1 MTNARPTALSCPR
14 CGGRLPGVASS
25 ALLDCPSCDSPLAVL
40 AEGSPV
46 RESIRPALDRDEA
59 VARTRAFWEGRKV
72 PRSFL
77 AEGSVE
83 EPILVFVPFHE
94 RVRTFVLRPREGPV
108 FVDRPTFAPAVR
120 IPGVP
125 LEKLDAASASGATP
139 REPLNAAVLQRRAV
153 VFDPTEEAPKT
164 PTTSGGT
171 VVEEK
176 AGLVWLPLLLV
187 RCRHARNLYEA
198 AIDGTSGSVLH
209 ARAPMERTILLPEAV
224 FFTYVFAFVFGM
236 PLSWWGKLVAF
247 YFQLHWF
254 GGLVLTVGTPGV
266 LFWVLAFAWDRVR
279 FRYEWTG
286 DRLGVRREP
295 VNRPKRTL
303 PEKIRDG
310 FFTAASWLNGPPDEK
325 GDRA

>member
-1 MTNARPTALSCPR
+1 MRQKEGPRNPRGALFSR
-14 CGGRLPGVASS
+14 G
-25 ALLDCPSCDSPLAVL
+25 
-40 AEGSPV
+40 
-46 RESIRPALDRDEA
+46 ESVRPALGRDEA
-59 VARTRAFWEGRKV
+59 VAATRAFWEGRRV

-94 RVRTFVLRPREGPV
+94 RVRTLVLRPREGPA
-108 FVDRPTFAPAVR
+108 FIDRPSFAPAVR
-120 IPGVP
+120 IPGIP
-125 LEKLDAASASGATP
+125 LEMLDALSASAATR
-139 REPLNAAVLQRRAV
+139 RESFDAAALQRRAL
-153 VFDPTEEAPKT
+153 VFDPTEEAP
-164 PTTSGGT
+164 PVPAISGAT
-171 VVEEK
+171 VVEDR
-176 AGLVWLPLLLV
+176 AGLVWLPVWLV

-198 AIDGTSGSVLH
+198 VLDGTSGSVLQ
-209 ARAPMERTILLPEAV
+209 ARAPMERSILLPEAV

-247 YFQLHWF
+247 YFQLHWL

-266 LFWVLAFAWDRVR
+266 VFWVLAFAWDRVR

-295 VNRPKRTL
+295 VNRPGRTL

-310 FFTAASWLNGPPDEK
+310 FFAAARWINGPPDKEA
-325 GDRA
+325 GRS